1 MDAMTKKRSGSAKKE
16 NKESGRKKK
25 AKSPVSV
32 SSKAQSQQEK
42 NKAEKEREEKKKEK
56 MEKKKALDERDLNIL
71 GQLSQL
77 NRSIVVMNEHDR
89 DVEEKERELA
99 RKKYDLDRREKEVER
114 KEGTHAH
121 NLHEVN
127 EKNIMRTRDL
137 SEITGPSWR
146 IIEEDDED
154 NEEYLGTRK

>member
-1 MDAMTKKRSGSAKKE
+1 MGQPKKRTNSLGGKRKQKVQSVFPPKLKA
-16 NKESGRKKK
+16 NKKK
-25 AKSPVSV
+25 
-32 SSKAQSQQEK
+32 
-42 NKAEKEREEKKKEK
+42 KAEKEREEKKKEK

-77 NRSIVVMNEHDR
+77 NRSFVVMNEHGR
-89 DVEEKERELA
+89 DVEEKDRELA
-99 RKKYDLDRREKEVER
+99 RKKYDFDRREKEVER

-127 EKNIMRTRDL
+127 EKNVMRTWDL

-146 IIEEDDED
+146 IIEENDED
-154 NEEYLGTRK
+154 DEEYLGTGR

>member
-1 MDAMTKKRSGSAKKE
+1 MDAMMKKRSGSAKKE
-16 NKESGRKKK
+16 NKQPGRKKK

-42 NKAEKEREEKKKEK
+42 KAEKEREEKKKEK

-77 NRSIVVMNEHDR
+77 NWSFVVMNEHGR
-89 DVEEKERELA
+89 DVEEKDRELA
-99 RKKYDLDRREKEVER
+99 RKKYDFDRREKEVER

-127 EKNIMRTRDL
+127 EKNVMRTWDL

-146 IIEEDDED
+146 IIEENDED
-154 NEEYLGTRK
+154 DEEYLGTGR

>member
-1 MDAMTKKRSGSAKKE
+1 MDAMMKKRSGSAKKE
-16 NKESGRKKK
+16 NKQPGRKKK

-42 NKAEKEREEKKKEK
+42 KAEKEREEKKKEK

-77 NRSIVVMNEHDR
+77 NRSFVVMNEHGR
-89 DVEEKERELA
+89 DVEEKDRELA
-99 RKKYDLDRREKEVER
+99 RKKYDFDRREKEVER

-127 EKNIMRTRDL
+127 EKNVMRTWDL

-146 IIEEDDED
+146 IIEENDED
-154 NEEYLGTRK
+154 DEEYLGTGR

>member
-1 MDAMTKKRSGSAKKE
+1 
-16 NKESGRKKK
+16 
-25 AKSPVSV
+25 
-32 SSKAQSQQEK
+32 
-42 NKAEKEREEKKKEK
+42 

-77 NRSIVVMNEHDR
+77 NWSIVVVNEHGR

-127 EKNIMRTRDL
+127 KKNIMRTRDL
-137 SEITGPSWR
+137 FDDSRFMDLWIQR
-146 IIEEDDED
+146 ILMSLRQAISSKLLRDQQLVKSDPKQ
-154 NEEYLGTRK
+154 TI